1 MTWKRSSLPSR
12 LGGCMRAA
20 CVIVFSLPLLAQPNY
35 TTEKARALGQSVAAD
50 IRRSAPAL
58 GDPLVDAYVKRVGGE
73 LARELPDAPIAPTFE
88 VILHPEAK
96 EPLPLP
102 GGIILVPAAS
112 LLAARD
118 EDEFAGVLAH
128 AIAHTVSM
136 KPVQSGLGSIPIWFP
151 AHSDSQVNSL
161 LVPLKMLEMRRSQE
175 IDADRLAMQIAA
187 RARFDASAFRRYVER
202 EHKADSKFV
211 GLPPRD
217 VRLAEIDATLTG
229 LPAVERRA
237 PTKDFVKAQEVVR
250 RALDEKPRRAPTL
263 RRTN

>member
-1 MTWKRSSLPSR
+1 
-12 LGGCMRAA
+12 MRAA
-20 CVIVFSLPLLAQPNY
+20 VAVVFALPLVAQPNY
-35 TTEKARALGQSVAAD
+35 TAEKARALGQSVAAD

-58 GDPLVDAYVKRVGGE
+58 GDPFVEAYVKRIGGE
-73 LARELPDAPIAPTFE
+73 LARELPGAPIAPTFE

-118 EDEFAGVLAH
+118 EDEFAGVLGH

-136 KPVQSGLGSIPIWFP
+136 KPVQSGLGSIPMWFP
-151 AHSDSQVNSL
+151 VHSDSHVSSL
-161 LVPLKMLEMRRSQE
+161 LIPLKVLETRRSQE
-175 IDADRLAMQIAA
+175 MDADRLGMQIAA
-187 RARFDASAFRRYVER
+187 RARFHASAFRRYVER
-202 EHKADSKFV
+202 EQVADSKFA

-217 VRLAEIDATLTG
+217 VRLAEMDATLAS
-229 LPAVERRA
+229 LPASERRA
-237 PTKDFVKAQEVVR
+237 PVDDFIKAQEVVR
-250 RALDEKPRRAPTL
+250 RVLDEKPRRPPTL